1 MSDPTDMDRGY
12 RRGAIMGLTMAEAFI
27 LIAFA
32 LLLLFAFWQWEEER
46 ENTPEVQAFK
56 GLPYDRRQTVLAASQ
71 DGSIEAFMALQE
83 AGVDLKALASLQQ
96 AGQTLED
103 IASKISQ
110 AEAQQETMVGALK
123 GALGDI
129 VSGVGGQIDGNGS
142 IILPDT
148 ILFEQGSASITPVLD
163 KFLANACE
171 PWIATLKGSGVDIA
185 EIKIE
190 GHASSEW
197 RAQSSPKQ
205 AYLGNLDLSQR
216 RSQAVLRV
224 CLDFIRD
231 SSVLE
236 WARTHMIAVG
246 YSSVRPVM
254 KNGQEDKAASRRVI
268 FSATPNRKKLIDQ
281 IGTEANSG
289 RDDNGFQ
296 PYKNLKNST
305 KNHVLETSTTS
316 VMGSEFSTSRIEGRV
331 TYIRDTDTIFVAGIP
346 IRINGLDAVE
356 RDTAGFEQA
365 KLFAQRLVHGK
376 IIKCELNGKRT
387 HDRLVGT
394 CYVDGEDY
402 AAVVIANGHGLD
414 CRRYS
419 KGRYAHHET
428 PKAKRNQARAPYCR

>member
-46 ENTPEVQAFK
+46 ENMPEVQAFK
-56 GLPYDRRQTVLAASQ
+56 GLPYDRRQLVLAASQ
-71 DGSIEAFMALQE
+71 DGSIESFMALQE

-142 IILPDT
+142 IILPDAV
-148 ILFEQGSASITPVLD
+148 LFEQGSASITPVLD

-254 KNGQEDKAASRRVI
+254 KDGQEDKAASRRVI
-268 FSATPNRKKLIDQ
+268 FSATPNRKRLIDQ

-289 RDDNGFQ
+289 RDDN
-296 PYKNLKNST
+296 
-305 KNHVLETSTTS
+305 
-316 VMGSEFSTSRIEGRV
+316 
-331 TYIRDTDTIFVAGIP
+331 
-346 IRINGLDAVE
+346 
-356 RDTAGFEQA
+356 
-365 KLFAQRLVHGK
+365 
-376 IIKCELNGKRT
+376 
-387 HDRLVGT
+387 
-394 CYVDGEDY
+394 
-402 AAVVIANGHGLD
+402 
-414 CRRYS
+414 
-419 KGRYAHHET
+419 
-428 PKAKRNQARAPYCR
+428 